1 MVERLIRLLLG
12 GRWVILVL
20 LIAVTLISAV
30 SVSRISFDNS
40 IEEWFLDEDPSL
52 AVYDHFTETFNAD
65 QIVIVGLFAEDVFD
79 TDVLAAID
87 HISVAAEQLRFAE
100 RVQSITHTPLVERI
114 NGYDVP
120 DFRQQILASPLQR
133 DLLLS
138 PDNKATAIVVHY
150 AREGNTFGEKH
161 EFVTALREIVSAAT
175 VGADIDVAI
184 SGAPVLGEAGQTRNN
199 ADLRILIPAM
209 IAVIVIIAFGLFQ
222 SAVMTLLPLGVSGV
236 AVVFAYGLMA
246 AVGWHMT
253 MISVILIPLI
263 LAVGVA
269 HSIHIINRY
278 RLNLENGLDNE
289 AAVIGSIRR
298 LIRPC
303 FFTSI
308 TTVIG
313 LLSLLVSKLQPVQE
327 FAVTA
332 AAGVFAAFVISMTF
346 LPVMLLLRRRKLHYR
361 PTIAGSIVDSL
372 LALVYRAASAHPRKI
387 VLLCLLVGVGF
398 TWLATR
404 VETGLDPMSWI
415 RHDDPI
421 RVDTQRIDSAFGGA
435 LSLEFLLTSPDGQLD
450 EPAILR
456 RMEAFQ
462 DWLVANSKVAR
473 ATSLADLVK
482 EAARIARD
490 AGESGFDLPK
500 TRFLTTE
507 LLGKL
512 RSDEQLGP
520 WATPDYREARI
531 AARVPLSSAQEIIE
545 EIPAI
550 EQRINEIFD
559 GSGVTVTLTG
569 QAVLASKM
577 QTHMLDSQLHSFGV
591 ALAVV
596 SLVMILLMKSA
607 AIGLLAMIP
616 NLLPIAIGLG
626 SMTLLDIPLS
636 PATVMIAAVA
646 LGIVVDD
653 TVHLMT
659 AFERSVRSTGKVRAA
674 IKSTLLEVGQ
684 PVMVTSVLL
693 VAGFATLILGSFLP
707 TRQVGGLVA
716 LIVAAALITD
726 LVFLPAIL
734 RALPGKLITRSL
746 VRDDRSRNQDMS
758 DLPK

>member
-1 MVERLIRLLLG
+1 
-12 GRWVILVL
+12 
-20 LIAVTLISAV
+20 
-30 SVSRISFDNS
+30 
-40 IEEWFLDEDPSL
+40 
-52 AVYDHFTETFNAD
+52 
-65 QIVIVGLFAEDVFD
+65 
-79 TDVLAAID
+79 
-87 HISVAAEQLRFAE
+87 
-100 RVQSITHTPLVERI
+100 
-114 NGYDVP
+114 
-120 DFRQQILASPLQR
+120 
-133 DLLLS
+133 
-138 PDNKATAIVVHY
+138 
-150 AREGNTFGEKH
+150 
-161 EFVTALREIVSAAT
+161 
-175 VGADIDVAI
+175 
-184 SGAPVLGEAGQTRNN
+184 
-199 ADLRILIPAM
+199 
-209 IAVIVIIAFGLFQ
+209 
-222 SAVMTLLPLGVSGV
+222 V

-253 MISVILIPLI
+253 MISVIPIPLI

-269 HSIHIINRY
+269 HSVHVINRY
-278 RLNLENGLDNE
+278 RLNLESGLDNE
-289 AAVIGSIRR
+289 AAVIDSIRR
-298 LIRPC
+298 LFRPC

-313 LLSLLVSKLQPVQE
+313 LLSLLVSELEPVHE

-346 LPVMLLLRRRKLHYR
+346 LPVMLLLRRRELHYR
-361 PTIAGSIVDSL
+361 PTIAGSIVDNL
-372 LALVYRAASAHPRKI
+372 LSLVYRASSAHPRKI

-435 LSLEFLLTSPDGQLD
+435 LSLEFLLTSPDGRLGD
-450 EPAILR
+450 PDILR

-462 DWLVANSKVAR
+462 EWLIANSKVAK

-490 AGESGFDLPK
+490 ADESGFDLPK
-500 TRFLTTE
+500 TRFLTSE

-512 RSDEQLGP
+512 RTDEQLGP
-520 WATPDYREARI
+520 WVTPDYREARI

-545 EIPAI
+545 DIPAI
-550 EQRINEIFD
+550 EQRMTASFD

-596 SLVMILLMKSA
+596 SLVMIVLMRSA
-607 AIGLLAMIP
+607 IIGLLAMIP

-626 SMTLLDIPLS
+626 AMTLIDIPLN

-659 AFERSVRSTGKVRAA
+659 AFERGVRSTGKVRAA

-726 LVFLPAIL
+726 LIFLPAIL
-734 RALPGKLITRSL
+734 RSMPDKLITKSLGRDGRSL
-746 VRDDRSRNQDMS
+746 IKDN
-758 DLPK
+758 

>member
-12 GRWVILVL
+12 GRWVIVVL
-20 LIAVTLISAV
+20 LIAVTLISAA

-40 IEEWFLDEDPSL
+40 IEAWFLDEDPSL
-52 AVYDHFTETFNAD
+52 AVYNHFTETFNAD

-79 TDVLAAID
+79 ADVLAAID
-87 HISVAAEQLRFAE
+87 KISIAVEQLRFAE
-100 RVQSITHTPLVERI
+100 RVQSITHTSLAARI
-114 NGYDVP
+114 GGFDAP
-120 DFRQQILASPLQR
+120 GFRQQILASPLQR
-133 DLLLS
+133 NLLLS
-138 PDNKATAIVVHY
+138 RDNEATAIVVYY

-161 EFVTALREIVSAAT
+161 EFVTALREIVAAAT
-175 VGADIDVAI
+175 VGAEIDAAI
-184 SGAPVLGEAGQTRNN
+184 SGAPVVGEAGQTRNN
-199 ADLRILIPAM
+199 EDLRILIPSM

-222 SAVMTLLPLGVSGV
+222 SAVMTLLPLAVSAV
-236 AVVFAYGLMA
+236 AVLFAYGLMA
-246 AVGWHMT
+246 AAGWHMT
-253 MISVILIPLI
+253 MISVIPIPLV

-269 HSIHIINRY
+269 HSIHVINRY

-289 AAVIGSIRR
+289 AAVVGSIRR
-298 LIRPC
+298 LVRPC

-308 TTVIG
+308 TTVLG
-313 LLSLLVSKLQPVQE
+313 LLSLLVSELEPVHE

-346 LPVMLLLRRRKLHYR
+346 LPVMLLLRRRKLHYQ
-361 PTIAGSIVDSL
+361 PTIAGSIVDNL
-372 LALVYRAASAHPRKI
+372 LALVYRASSAHPRKI
-387 VLLCLLVGVGF
+387 VLLCLLVGLGF
-398 TWLATR
+398 TWLAAR

-421 RVDTQRIDSAFGGA
+421 RVATQRIDDAFGGA

-450 EPAILR
+450 EPDVLR
-456 RMEAFQ
+456 RMESFQ
-462 DWLVANSKVAR
+462 DWLVANTKVAK

-490 AGESGFDLPK
+490 AGESGFELPK
-500 TRFLTTE
+500 TRFLTSE
-507 LLGKL
+507 LLRKL
-512 RSDEQLGP
+512 HDDGQLGP
-520 WATPDYREARI
+520 WVTPDYREARI
-531 AARVPLSSAQEIIE
+531 AARVPLSSAQEIIG

-550 EQRINEIFD
+550 EQRITASFD

-577 QTHMLDSQLHSFGV
+577 QTHMLDSQLYSFGV

-596 SLVMILLMKSA
+596 SLVMTVLMRSTVL
-607 AIGLLAMIP
+607 GLLAMIP

-626 SMTLLDIPLS
+626 AMTLLDIPLN

-659 AFERSVRSTGKVRAA
+659 AFERAVRDAGNVGAA

-716 LIVAAALITD
+716 LIVVAALITD
-726 LVFLPAIL
+726 LIFLPAIL
-734 RALPGKLITRSL
+734 RSIPDKLITRSL
-746 VRDDRSRNQDMS
+746 GRDQRLSIEDD
-758 DLPK
+758 